1 MDIALDKEFLQ
12 SFNVSSLKEFVDWQ
26 QLKKISETNNLQ
38 PDSALALA
46 SFIGKNGEYT
56 SYHQHRAD
64 IELNIAVFTSTADS
78 LSYQNYFIF
87 TEFYESGRK

>member
-46 SFIGKNGEYT
+46 SFIGKNRAYT
-56 SYHQHRAD
+56 SYQHRTD
-64 IELNIAVFTSTADS
+64 TELNIAVLTITTDS
-78 LSYQNYFIF
+78 FSYQNYFIF
-87 TEFYESGRK
+87 TELYESGRK

>member
-46 SFIGKNGEYT
+46 SFIGKNRENT
-56 SYHQHRAD
+56 SYQHRTD
-64 IELNIAVFTSTADS
+64 TELNIAVLTITTDS
-78 LSYQNYFIF
+78 FSYQNYLN
-87 TEFYESGRK
+87 FY

>member
-46 SFIGKNGEYT
+46 SFIGKNREYT
-56 SYHQHRAD
+56 SYQHRTD
-64 IELNIAVFTSTADS
+64 IELNIAVLTTTTDS

-87 TEFYESGRK
+87 TEFHESGRK

>member
-56 SYHQHRAD
+56 SHQHRTD
-64 IELNIAVFTSTADS
+64 IELNIAVLTT
-78 LSYQNYFIF
+78 YY
-87 TEFYESGRK
+87 YY

>member
-46 SFIGKNGEYT
+46 SFIGKNREYT
-56 SYHQHRAD
+56 SYQHRTD
-64 IELNIAVFTSTADS
+64 TDGETT
-78 LSYQNYFIF
+78 
-87 TEFYESGRK
+87 

>member
-12 SFNVSSLKEFVDWQ
+12 SFNVSSLREFVDWQ

-46 SFIGKNGEYT
+46 SFIGKNREYT
-56 SYHQHRAD
+56 SYQHRTD
-64 IELNIAVFTSTADS
+64 TELNIAVLTTTTDS
-78 LSYQNYFIF
+78 LSYQNCSN
-87 TEFYESGRK
+87 FY